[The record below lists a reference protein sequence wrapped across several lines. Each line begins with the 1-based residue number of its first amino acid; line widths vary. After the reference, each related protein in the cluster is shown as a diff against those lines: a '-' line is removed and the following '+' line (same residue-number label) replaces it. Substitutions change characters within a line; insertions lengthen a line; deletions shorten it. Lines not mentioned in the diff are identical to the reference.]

1 MVVMSEKK
9 RDGFTSGLG
18 FVLAVMGSA
27 IGLGNIWRFP
37 HMTGRNGGGAF
48 VLVYLLIVFLIG
60 APLLLTEFVIGRHGQ
75 KNAIDSYGA
84 ISSKFKW
91 LGYLGAFTSFPL
103 LAYYIVGK
111 DIGRY
116 VKTSSEPFPYD
127 ACNLKR
133 EYCRRVTCGRQ
144 SR

>member
-37 HMTGRNGGGAF
+37 HMTGSNGGGAF

-103 LAYYIVGK
+103 LAHRRSEERRVGK
-111 DIGRY
+111 ECR
-116 VKTSSEPFPYD
+116 SRWSPYH
-127 ACNLKR
+127 
-133 EYCRRVTCGRQ
+133 
-144 SR
+144 